1 MSTYSASAAVGEVLR
16 QPDDLLKLSAYRAK
30 LLKEKATLDA
40 KLASGVKAQLDATR
54 DALLKL
60 QNARATVGMIREE
73 MMLVE
78 KLKGGEESGEAFDK
92 ITRVRSGL
100 SFCNGLLGWS
110 FRKPR
115 SLTPL
120 SAAVMIASME
130 RSAPP
135 RRY

>member
-1 MSTYSASAAVGEVLR
+1 MSTHSASAAVGEVLR

-30 LLKEKATLDA
+30 LLKEKAALDA

-78 KLKGGEESGEAFDK
+78 KLKSGEESGEAFDK
-92 ITRVRSGL
+92 ITRVSCTREWLLRSDRVVAADVRPGRVQIGS
-100 SFCNGLLGWS
+100 SF
-110 FRKPR
+110 
-115 SLTPL
+115 
-120 SAAVMIASME
+120 M
-130 RSAPP
+130 APQNIRFP
-135 RRY
+135 RRQ

>member
-1 MSTYSASAAVGEVLR
+1 MSTHSASAAVGEVLR

-30 LLKEKATLDA
+30 LLKEKAALDA

-78 KLKGGEESGEAFDK
+78 KLKSGEESGEAFDK
-92 ITRVRSGL
+92 ITRVS
-100 SFCNGLLGWS
+100 LGT
-110 FRKPR
+110 K
-115 SLTPL
+115 T
-120 SAAVMIASME
+120 AASI
-130 RSAPP
+130 
-135 RRY
+135 